1 VVIVIILTLLFLLY
15 VSAGSVGGAF
25 YDDEQF
31 VQPVKLFIGDYLHRH
46 VCYHVASMPS
56 TTQ

>member
-1 VVIVIILTLLFLLY
+1 MFS
-15 VSAGSVGGAF
+15 VSGSVDGTF

-46 VCYHVASMPS
+46 VRQCLSY
-56 TTQ
+56 